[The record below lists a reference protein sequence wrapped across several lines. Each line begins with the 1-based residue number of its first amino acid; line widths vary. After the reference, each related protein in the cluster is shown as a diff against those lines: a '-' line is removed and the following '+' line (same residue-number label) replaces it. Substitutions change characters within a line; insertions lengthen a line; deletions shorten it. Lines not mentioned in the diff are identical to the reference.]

1 MNFRGGM
8 GELVRQAG
16 RVQRKVEKR
25 REELKEETFEASAGN
40 DKVTSVANGVPE
52 LAEIRIDK
60 ALLQE
65 EDLEMVQDLVVAAA
79 NAALTKAR
87 EHIDSE
93 IEQITGGLSIP
104 GLG

>member
-8 GELVRQAG
+8 GELMRQAG

-25 REELKEETFEASAGN
+25 REELNQETFEASAGN
-40 DKVTSVANGVPE
+40 DRVTAVANGIPE
-52 LAEIRIDK
+52 LAEIRIEK
-60 ALLQE
+60 ALLQD
-65 EDLEMVQDLVVAAA
+65 EDMEMVQDLIVAAA

-87 EHIDSE
+87 EHVDAE
-93 IEQITGGLSIP
+93 IEKITGGLSIP

>member
-8 GELVRQAG
+8 GELMRQAG

-25 REELKEETFEASAGN
+25 REELKSETFEASAGN
-40 DKVTSVANGVPE
+40 DKVTAVANGIPE
-52 LAEIRIDK
+52 LAAIRIDGT
-60 ALLQE
+60 LLEE

-87 EHIDSE
+87 EHVEAE
-93 IEQITGGLSIP
+93 IGKITGGLSIP